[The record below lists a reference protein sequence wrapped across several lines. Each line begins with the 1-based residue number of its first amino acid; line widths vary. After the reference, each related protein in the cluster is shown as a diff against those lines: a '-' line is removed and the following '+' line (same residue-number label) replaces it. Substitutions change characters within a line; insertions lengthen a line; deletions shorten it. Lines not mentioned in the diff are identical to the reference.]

1 MHLDLAGSP
10 KKKRFINVERLGQ
23 KRDECGQDNE
33 RECPMGMKCTPLP
46 DFTQRLFVE
55 APCRSGHVNS
65 F

>member
-1 MHLDLAGSP
+1 
-10 KKKRFINVERLGQ
+10 
-23 KRDECGQDNE
+23 
-33 RECPMGMKCTPLP
+33 MGMKCTPLP